1 VHLAGELWEAAF
13 KQDKTEADLSAAGR
27 LAVGGR
33 IRLLMAERGRRL
45 WGRLDRETGIIEFVQ
60 EAGSDPGE
68 NAVELLDELAEVVI
82 LRGGNALVLAAEW
95 MPTDT
100 GVAAVLR

>member
-1 VHLAGELWEAAF
+1 
-13 KQDKTEADLSAAGR
+13 
-27 LAVGGR
+27 
-33 IRLLMAERGRRL
+33 MAERGRRL

-60 EAGSDPGE
+60 EAGNDPGE

-82 LRGGNALVLAAEW
+82 LRGGNALVLSAEW